1 MARKPLPD
9 HMRRMIARQHPEHAR
24 LVGFL
29 PEPASAPGA
38 AASAPARKKYNNQP
52 CVDERGRKYDSKAE
66 RANHLKLE
74 ASGRPVLRQVSLIV
88 SDGAQPVRM
97 RIDHAEVVSVDDDEG
112 TVTLRFLDTK
122 GMAATADWKNKAK
135 SLRNNFGI
143 KVHIIGGEK

>member
-66 RANHLKLE
+66 KANHLKLE

-88 SDGAQPVRM
+88 SDGESPVRM
-97 RIDHAEVVSVDDDEG
+97 RIDHAEVVETDGD
-112 TVTLRFLDTK
+112 TVRLRFYDTK

-135 SLRNNFGI
+135 ALWNNFGI
-143 KVHIIGGEK
+143 KVHIMGGKK